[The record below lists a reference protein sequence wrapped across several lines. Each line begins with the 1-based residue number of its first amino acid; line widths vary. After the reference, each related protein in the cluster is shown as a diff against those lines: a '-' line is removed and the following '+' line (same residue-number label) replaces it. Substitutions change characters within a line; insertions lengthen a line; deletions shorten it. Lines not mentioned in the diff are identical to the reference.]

1 MAIDDGTSYELTGAQ
16 VKDLASKVK
25 ASDPLIIYTSAAI
38 GYAFQT
44 YSDDNLTVVI
54 TGAQIGAAFKA
65 GRQIILTTDTI
76 LDPIATIV
84 AFTEGPEDM
93 FTCVVDN
100 TTYRYGYKS
109 AQSRWVA
116 VSRTVNDG
124 TLTIQHN
131 GTDVQTFTANQ
142 STNVTANVETIYA
155 DPIQATSAIEP
166 LVQTDMIADGAVTG
180 DKIDWN
186 DVATHYSDNSGARQ
200 STAYADG
207 TLISTYIVPITNFAV
222 STAWGNMYRGAVAW
236 DCTLA
241 PTASPDFVAKPAVT
255 AMYYSSDAMSAWMGT
270 FSAGGIGKTGAGR
283 WAALSGCFQLFRPT
297 SGTISGEIHIT
308 AIGRWK

>member
-1 MAIDDGTSYELTGAQ
+1 MAIDDNTSYELTGAQ

-76 LDPIATIV
+76 TEPIATIV

-109 AQSRWVA
+109 AQSRWVP

-142 STNVTANVETIYA
+142 STNVTANIETIWA
-155 DPIQATSAIEP
+155 DTIAPATSVAPI
-166 LVQTDMIADGAVTG
+166 TG
-180 DKIDWN
+180 DMLDFTSAAGSAVIKT
-186 DVATHYSDNSGARQ
+186 VSDMSGTRNAIY
-200 STAYADG
+200 YADG
-207 TLISTYIVPITNFAV
+207 TLITHRVVTGVI
-222 STAWGNMYRGAVAW
+222 
-236 DCTLA
+236 
-241 PTASPDFVAKPAVT
+241 AVT
-255 AMYYSSDAMSAWMGT
+255 TALGSLYYGDVPVNDYYALVPSGADDFISKPTVSVTATGSSTQYLWLA
-270 FSAGGIGKTGAGR
+270 FSENSEPQKTSNTGNKWGFKAGAFRIMRATTNNNCNY
-283 WAALSGCFQLFRPT
+283 ALN
-297 SGTISGEIHIT
+297 II
-308 AIGRWK
+308 AVGRWK